1 MHEKSISGNAPVT
14 IEIYVS
20 RKMQKRRKSVIA
32 TPEKLKIPNVKV
44 KPDLHRKN

>member
-1 MHEKSISGNAPVT
+1 MREKSISGNKPVT

-20 RKMQKRRKSVIA
+20 RKTQKRKTGIA

-44 KPDLHRKN
+44 KADLCRKN

>member
-1 MHEKSISGNAPVT
+1 MYEKSISGNKPVT

-20 RKMQKRRKSVIA
+20 RKTQKRRKSGIA

-44 KPDLHRKN
+44 KADLRREN